1 MTGANSTMNIDY
13 GGQQGGILAMAFAAG
28 CIAAFGFL
36 SLVGKFIW
44 SKIGSVKDDR
54 IASLEKQLAKQE
66 LDALDDRRR
75 CSEMEV
81 RLVQRIQQLEGFI
94 LAMSPGHL
102 RQDFQKALSE
112 QRLDEDAAHGGGNE
126 H

>member
-1 MTGANSTMNIDY
+1 MTGADQTMNIDY
-13 GGQQGGILAMAFAAG
+13 GGQQGGLLAMAFAMG

-44 SKIGSVKDDR
+44 SKIGSMKDDR

-66 LDALDDRRR
+66 TDALDDRRR

-112 QRLDEDAAHGGGNE
+112 QRLEEDAVHRGQQ
-126 H
+126 